1 MTIGG
6 LGEVQLLS
14 SQETKKKRKEEKEVK
29 EEKINKNGWDAASEL
44 QLKNRLEKK
53 IKEIEREKKL
63 KKEN

>member
-1 MTIGG
+1 MRWGR
-6 LGEVQLLS
+6 S
-14 SQETKKKRKEEKEVK
+14 NFCHHKKRKKRKEEKEVK